1 MNYLSLNDIMIW
13 RINNYIFRYIYIW
26 GEVMK
31 EINCNRLKSTVSLN
45 RVRKYFNSIGEGEA
59 IVFVDDEI
67 SSGNIIKYAMGKGYH
82 VESEELVSGFEII
95 IEKRGCLE
103 VIEEPK
109 DLVVLVTTNRFGQGD
124 DILGENLMISYFD
137 ALIEED
143 RIPTKLVFLNG
154 GVKLVSEG
162 SKVIDAI
169 RLLNEMGAKIYV
181 SKMSIEVYQL
191 EDMLL
196 IGEIVQMGSIV
207 EFMNCADDVIKL

>member
-1 MNYLSLNDIMIW
+1 
-13 RINNYIFRYIYIW
+13 
-26 GEVMK
+26 MK

-67 SSGNIIKYAMGKGYH
+67 SSGNIIKYAMGKGYQ
-82 VESEELVSGFEII
+82 VESEELEVGFEIT

-162 SKVIDAI
+162 SRVIESI
-169 RLLNEMGAKIYV
+169 KLLNEMGAKIYV
-181 SKMSIEVYQL
+181 SKMSMEAYKL